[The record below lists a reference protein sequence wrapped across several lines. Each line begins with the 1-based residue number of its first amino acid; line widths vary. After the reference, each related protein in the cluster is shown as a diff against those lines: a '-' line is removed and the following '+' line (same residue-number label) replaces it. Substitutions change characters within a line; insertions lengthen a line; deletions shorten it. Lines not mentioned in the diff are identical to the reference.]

1 MPVHNFFNAFLIHGL
16 VLGFDDDALTV
27 IEADVITI
35 HDGSTQDELIAK
47 DSELN
52 AKAFQIANINI
63 TNIHRGRDDSRVS

>member
-1 MPVHNFFNAFLIHGL
+1 MIK
-16 VLGFDDDALTV
+16 
-27 IEADVITI
+27 ADVITI

-63 TNIHRGRDDSRVS
+63 TNIHRVSYDSRVS